1 MIFRDRI
8 VLKNGTVIMPE
19 NIDRVEVVGRGR
31 STIVSYDVERKNTYS
46 VIAEEG
52 MFRTDRPTGM
62 VDSTGESWYYEND
75 KVIDTIEIGIGT
87 IKMVLGE
94 WRIVL
99 DNPSTKYGSLPLSAF
114 NERFTITGMVPFG
127 RKHDPLPLRLRGPQE
142 HRQ

>member
-62 VDSTGESWYYEND
+62 VDSTGKEIFERDEAVINGAIGVICQEPNGAWLFDVD
-75 KVIDTIEIGIGT
+75 KNNAAVFMLSTICDR
-87 IKMVLGE
+87 L
-94 WRIVL
+94 
-99 DNPSTKYGSLPLSAF
+99 
-114 NERFTITGMVPFG
+114 TITGMVPFG
-127 RKHDPLPLRLRGPQE
+127 E
-142 HRQ
+142 ET

>member
-62 VDSTGESWYYEND
+62 VDSTG
-75 KVIDTIEIGIGT
+75 KEIFERDRVVMDGKTGVV
-87 IKMVLGE
+87 KFS
-94 WRIVL
+94 
-99 DNPSTKYGSLPLSAF
+99 DAAF
-114 NERFTITGMVPFG
+114 DVAWDEQTVWGNEDGLWTVNARLTITGMVPFG
-127 RKHDPLPLRLRGPQE
+127 EDK
-142 HRQ
+142 